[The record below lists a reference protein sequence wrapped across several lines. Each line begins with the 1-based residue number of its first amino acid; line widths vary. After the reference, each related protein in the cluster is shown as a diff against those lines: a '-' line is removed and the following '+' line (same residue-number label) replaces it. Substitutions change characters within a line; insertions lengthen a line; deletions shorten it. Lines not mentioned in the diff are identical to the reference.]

1 MSNALVPLQDIERMA
16 ASIAASGLFGVKTKE
31 QAMGLMLLCQAEGLH
46 PAIAARDYHIVQGRP
61 ALKADAMMARYMQ
74 SGGKVEWH
82 DYNDSKVS
90 ATFSH
95 PQGGSVKVEWTIE
108 MAKRIGLA
116 GKDVWKSYPRAMLR
130 ARVISEGVRTTNP
143 GVAVGIYTPEEVGDF
158 AEKDIT
164 PPSPTRGAMAALPIK
179 TQEVVMETAAEVKAL
194 LSNDQAADAYAL
206 WQNSK
211 FDADETVA
219 FWSQLDSKQK
229 GVLGRMGEAERAAA
243 AGTISEPQK
252 KRLEARIKE
261 LGLDRDE
268 VKAHCVKTWGVAHF
282 SELTKEQY
290 STLDASLES
299 SKAAPQPSS
308 VPPLSPAS
316 AAGAA
321 PTQSDDCRACLQA
334 VDAVRGQKG
343 AQAVQQMID
352 QLENEAERKACQDAL
367 DWQVRQLKAKSQTR
381 KDADA
386 RVSELESDKL

>member
-1 MSNALVPLQDIERMA
+1 MGTAIANPAAGLLEQVLIGGDLSKLNTQDRVMYYKQVCESVGLNPLTKPFEYITLNGKLTLYALRSCTEQLRQLHGVSVEIKAREVVEGCYVVTAQAQDARGRHDESIGVVPIDKVIGEARSNAMMKAETKAKRRVTL
-16 ASIAASGLFGVKTKE
+16 SICGLGWLDETE
-31 QAMGLMLLCQAEGLH
+31 E
-46 PAIAARDYHIVQGRP
+46 
-61 ALKADAMMARYMQ
+61 
-74 SGGKVEWH
+74 
-82 DYNDSKVS
+82 
-90 ATFSH
+90 
-95 PQGGSVKVEWTIE
+95 GSVQHE
-108 MAKRIGLA
+108 R
-116 GKDVWKSYPRAMLR
+116 
-130 ARVISEGVRTTNP
+130 
-143 GVAVGIYTPEEVGDF
+143 
-158 AEKDIT
+158 IT
-164 PPSPTRGAMAALPIK
+164 PSAGSMQALPIE
-179 TQEVVMETAAEVKAL
+179 THEVVMETAAEVKSL
-194 LSNDQAADAYAL
+194 LANDQAQDAYAL

-290 STLDASLES
+290 ATLDASLEPS
-299 SKAAPQPSS
+299 NAAASKSPPAPPSGD
-308 VPPLSPAS
+308 A
-316 AAGAA
+316 AA

-334 VDAVRGQKG
+334 VDSVKGQKG

-352 QLENEAERKACQDAL
+352 QLENDAERKACQDAL

-381 KDADA
+381 KDADRA
-386 RVSELESDKL
+386 VAEIANDLPFKPTQAEL